1 MRFQLLPWVH
11 AQKISQVLRKADW
24 WCRHL
29 TIGRLVIM
37 WDAPKHRKPPCE
49 ANIWGIEPTRLKVP
63 NREAEVPKCVCCPAP
78 GTGRPLFC
86 EVHDQPMGTGE

>member
-11 AQKISQVLRKADW
+11 AQEISQVLRKADW

-37 WDAPKHRKPPCE
+37 WDAPKHRKPPRE
-49 ANIWGIEPTRLKVP
+49 ANIWVAKPTRLKVP
-63 NREAEVPKCVCCPAP
+63 NREAKTPQCVCYPV
-78 GTGRPLFC
+78 TGRPLFC